1 MRFWPTTTISAVRA
15 AAQGDGAQVLVV
27 KLAAAREGQA
37 AAAAEAEAG
46 VVSKTAA
53 VVAEEARRTV
63 LS

>member
-1 MRFWPTTTISAVRA
+1 
-15 AAQGDGAQVLVV
+15 VLVV
-27 KLAAAREGQA
+27 KLAAVREGQA